1 MLVLKFSLTVV
12 TLSLLVA
19 PATTWAAKENDW
31 FIAKS
36 SLTNAHKA
44 LLEGDLEQSFHSMIQ
59 TWQKEPK
66 EHVKNHLDS
75 LLTKALDKDCG
86 RSFDASGF
94 PSWLEK
100 VTIERQTIQ
109 SPGRLNYRLSIL
121 VQSNHRLTEVTFTR
135 WPDRTIINKVGLIE
149 NKDQE
154 RWLYANRIDMNAQI
168 ESGLYKIK
176 LTDETGEEWENWTIL
191 SKPNNKQ
198 TVRWNSKDTWVVD
211 KTELLNPFCPLPVL
225 EVSLY
230 GNVDGKYKEVWKNKY
245 ETDYPESVSNTIL
258 PPNRYLLGVSI
269 THKRWQ
275 GLMTI
280 EDKQVIN
287 KAYDVSD

>member
-1 MLVLKFSLTVV
+1 MSLFAV
-12 TLSLLVA
+12 SA
-19 PATTWAAKENDW
+19 SSWAAKPNDW
-31 FIAKS
+31 FTEKS
-36 SLTNAHKA
+36 SLTNAHKT

-66 EHVKNHLDS
+66 EHIKNHLDN

-86 RSFDASGF
+86 RSFDGSGF

-100 VTIERQTIQ
+100 VTIQRQTIQ
-109 SPGRLNYRLSIL
+109 SPGRLNYRLRIL
-121 VQSNHRLTEVTFTR
+121 VQSNHRLDDVTFTK
-135 WPDRTIINKVGLIE
+135 WPDLTLINKVGLVE
-149 NKDQE
+149 NKE
-154 RWLYANRIDMNAQI
+154 RNHWLYSNRIDMNAQI
-168 ESGLYKIK
+168 DSGLYKFK
-176 LTDETGEEWENWTIL
+176 LIDEAGEEWENWVIL

-211 KTELLNPFCPLPVL
+211 KIGLLNRFCPLPVL

-230 GNVDGKYKEVWKNKY
+230 GNVSGEYTEVWKKEY
-245 ETDYPESVSNTIL
+245 ETDYPESVSNVAL

-280 EDKQVIN
+280 EDKQIIN
-287 KAYDVSD
+287 KAYDISD